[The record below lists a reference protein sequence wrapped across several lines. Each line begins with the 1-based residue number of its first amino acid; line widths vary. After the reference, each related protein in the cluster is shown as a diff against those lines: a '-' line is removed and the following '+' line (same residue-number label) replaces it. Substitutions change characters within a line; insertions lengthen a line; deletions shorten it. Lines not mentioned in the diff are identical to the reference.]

1 MKHFEIKNAS
11 QEENLLGGINSREE
25 ADEGE
30 KNELKYI
37 TIQTMEDE
45 A

>member
-11 QEENLLGGINSREE
+11 QEENSLGGISSREE

-30 KNELKYI
+30 KNELKYV